1 MSDKLIVCSCFS
13 LYTDLSHFIVISL
26 FTFSHYDHLVFIV
39 ALRKYDKASF
49 FQTKKEDP
57 EHVKSEEETI
67 ANILKHDKSGAA
79 ILYRMKSQAESLSS
93 DHPLTKDVIGI
104 VATLGKVDDNNL
116 SRLVHFTELLF
127 ILANI

>member
-1 MSDKLIVCSCFS
+1 MSFDSP
-13 LYTDLSHFIVISL
+13 
-26 FTFSHYDHLVFIV
+26 YDHLVLIV
-39 ALRKYDKASF
+39 ALGKYDKASF
-49 FQTKKEDP
+49 FQTKMEDP

-67 ANILKHDKSGAA
+67 ANILKHDKSAAA

-104 VATLGKVDDNNL
+104 VATLGKVENNNL

-127 ILANI
+127 LFWQIYNCLKFGCRQTFTASAA